1 MKVLVIS
8 DPSDIAFEPVSL
20 ELITAART
28 VCGDDGEVTVA
39 ALGHPTEAK
48 EQFGAADKV
57 VGLLSETE
65 GLPTAEAAQAALASL
80 VAEDRP
86 DVVLVAHGDT
96 LQIAQLVLAARLVGR
111 AGPTPD
117 EARRH
122 REYGMQTGE
131 LREVG
136 GG

>member
-1 MKVLVIS
+1 MAV
-8 DPSDIAFEPVSL
+8 
-20 ELITAART
+20 AAR
-28 VCGDDGEVTVA
+28 V
-39 ALGHPTEAK
+39 
-48 EQFGAADKV
+48 GAV
-57 VGLLSETE
+57 VDL
-65 GLPTAEAAQAALASL
+65 AEAEHARA
-80 VAEDRP
+80 